1 MNFFHETQNFTQA
14 AAKANTVQAKAMTP
28 MQKSTKRKESIYDF
42 EGGEN
47 EDALQTPK
55 FRNKIHEVAAK
66 QNVGQQKTV
75 DITEKIAKCTAQIS
89 TVKSLI

>member
-14 AAKANTVQAKAMTP
+14 AAKANTKFTR
-28 MQKSTKRKESIYDF
+28 RKESIYDF

-55 FRNKIHEVAAK
+55 FRNKIHEAAAK